1 MQTGKPTVS
10 ILVSTFSGG
19 TIRKGELWFR
29 QPQAAGSCA
38 REITEESKLNQQSE
52 TTPNNLYKLMAG
64 ILQEQVIM
72 QLT

>member
-1 MQTGKPTVS
+1 MQNGKPTVS
-10 ILVSTFSGG
+10 ILVSAFSGG

-52 TTPNNLYKLMAG
+52 TTPHPTTY
-64 ILQEQVIM
+64 
-72 QLT
+72 TS